1 MADERTGVGLE
12 DAEQMGRALRSVG
25 DEARETLGRFAERIE
40 LERRIREQP
49 LTVLAVA
56 AGAGFVLG
64 GGLWPAVRPIVKG
77 AVRAAMSPAN
87 LLAIG
92 AALGAMR
99 AAEDRED
106 AAPDGGSGSTP
117 TAH

>member
-1 MADERTGVGLE
+1 MADDRADVGLE
-12 DAEQMGRALRSVG
+12 DAERMGKALRSVG
-25 DEARETLGRFAERIE
+25 DEAREALGRFAERIE

-56 AGAGFVLG
+56 ASAGFVLG
-64 GGLWPAVRPIVKG
+64 GGLWPALRPIVKG

-99 AAEDRED
+99 AAEDHQD
-106 AAPDGGSGSTP
+106 AGEPDTGSEGP
-117 TAH
+117 MPH